1 MPVKVEKR
9 GDKFCVVGP
18 DGKLEGKCHST
29 KEAAVKQVQAINLS
43 KRRKEGKPAPKS
55 KSGIDL
61 VAEENIRVMAAELN
75 AAHGT
80 EQPPIV
86 VMSDGTPENTHLMIN
101 GQMVPFKRMDIYCNR
116 SDKYPSC
123 SVSITT
129 EQTDENGLLVEKT
142 LTLRKEPPEDKAT
155 CVGQTKKKKPT
166 RKLDPSAKVRKRGDV
181 VFASTHPKVTDNKD
195 HFPINDADQARN
207 ALSRV
212 AQFSAAPKWWSGS
225 LKQVQ
230 SAVRSAVKR
239 KFKGINVTEANC
251 KEGFALFYTTGSFR
265 WVREN

>member
-1 MPVKVEKR
+1 M
-9 GDKFCVVGP
+9 
-18 DGKLEGKCHST
+18 S
-29 KEAAVKQVQAINLS
+29 
-43 KRRKEGKPAPKS
+43 APKS

-61 VAEENIRVMAAELN
+61 AAEENIRIMAAELD

-101 GQMVPFKRMDIYCNR
+101 GQMVPFKRMDLYCSR
-116 SDKYPSC
+116 DDKYPHC

-129 EQTDENGLLVEKT
+129 EQADENGLLIEKT
-142 LTLRKEPPEDKAT
+142 LTLRKEPPGDDVPLK
-155 CVGQTKKKKPT
+155 GKK
-166 RKLDPSAKVRKRGDV
+166 KLDPKAKVRNRGDV

-212 AQFSAAPKWWSGS
+212 AQFSATPKWWSGS